1 MNNGE
6 TSLGTHKTPE
16 GEKQV
21 KKQSIFVL
29 SGLVILALI
38 IAGCGGG
45 SGGAQKVQNINIA
58 TATTG
63 GVYYPMGNAMAQM
76 FSKQIPNVKASAQAT
91 AGTPQN
97 VLLMQKKEAEIAF
110 AQNGVA
116 FYAYQGKAM
125 FDAKPVKMLRGITHL
140 YPNVMHIVVKADSDI
155 KSVKDFAGKRFVP
168 GAVGSATEINSKEI
182 LGLFGLD
189 YKDKKNV
196 KADYLG
202 YSEAAEAL
210 KDGRVDGILIA
221 GGLPTAAVLDAASS
235 VKIRILSIEPDM
247 MTKLVKEMPWYYEIK
262 IPKGTYIG
270 QTEDITTVAVAN
282 ILICREDLSTD
293 LVYNITKTLYD
304 GQKDLVAAHS
314 AAKDMKLP
322 DATKGMTVPLHPGA
336 EKYYK
341 EKGII
346 K

>member
-1 MNNGE
+1 M
-6 TSLGTHKTPE
+6 
-16 GEKQV
+16 
-21 KKQSIFVL
+21 KKNIYLVL
-29 SGLVILALI
+29 SGIIILALVF
-38 IAGCGGG
+38 AGCGG
-45 SGGAQKVQNINIA
+45 GGAQKVQNINIA

-63 GVYYPMGNAMAQM
+63 GVYYPLGNAMAQI
-76 FSKQIPNVKASAQAT
+76 FSKNVPNVKASAQAT

-125 FDAKPVKMLRGITHL
+125 FDGKPVKMLRGISHL

-155 KSVKDFAGKRFVP
+155 KSVKDFAGKKFVP

-182 LGLFGLD
+182 LGLYGLD

-196 KADYLG
+196 KVDYLG

-247 MTKLVKEMPWYYEIK
+247 MTKLVKEMPWYYEFK

-270 QTEDITTVAVAN
+270 QNEDVTTVAVAN
-282 ILICREDLSTD
+282 ILICRDDLSND

-304 GQKDLVAAHS
+304 KHGDLVAAHS
-314 AAKDMKLP
+314 AAKAMKLS

-341 EKGII
+341 EKGIV

>member
-1 MNNGE
+1 MR
-6 TSLGTHKTPE
+6 
-16 GEKQV
+16 KQA
-21 KKQSIFVL
+21 ILIL

-38 IAGCGGG
+38 VAGCGGG
-45 SGGAQKVQNINIA
+45 AQKLQNINIA

-63 GVYYPMGNAMAQM
+63 GVYYPLGNAMAQI
-76 FSKQIPNVKASAQAT
+76 FSKNIPNVKASAQAT

-110 AQNGVA
+110 AQNGVTY
-116 FYAYQGKAM
+116 YAYNGKGM
-125 FDAKPVKMLRGITHL
+125 FNGKPVKNLRGISHL
-140 YPNVMHIVVKADSDI
+140 YPNVMHIVVRADSDI
-155 KSVKDFAGKRFVP
+155 KSIKDLKDKRFVP

-182 LGLFGLD
+182 LGLYGLD

-235 VKIRILSIEPDM
+235 VKIRILSLEPDM
-247 MTKLVKEMPWYYEIK
+247 LAKLTKEMPWYYEIK

-270 QTEDITTVAVAN
+270 QTEDVTTVAVAN
-282 ILICREDLSTD
+282 ILICRDDLSTD
-293 LVYNITKTLYD
+293 LVYNITKTLYE
-304 GQKDLVAAHS
+304 KHSDLVAAHS
-314 AAKDMKLP
+314 AAKAMKLEM
-322 DATKGMTVPLHPGA
+322 ATKGMTVPLHPGA

>member
-1 MNNGE
+1 MRIHTN
-6 TSLGTHKTPE
+6 TPE
-16 GEKQV
+16 GEKRV
-21 KKQSIFVL
+21 KKVSFFIL
-29 SGLVILALI
+29 SGLIIAALI

-45 SGGAQKVQNINIA
+45 SSPQKVQNINIA

-63 GVYYPMGNAMAQM
+63 GVYYPMGNAMAQII
-76 FSKQIPNVKASAQAT
+76 SKNIPNVKASAQAT

-116 FYAYQGKAM
+116 YYAYQGKAM
-125 FDAKPVKMLRGITHL
+125 FDGKPVKMLRGITHL
-140 YPNVMHIVVKADSDI
+140 YPNVMHIVVRADSDI
-155 KSVKDFAGKRFVP
+155 KSVKDFAGKKFVP

-182 LGLFGLD
+182 LGLYGLD

-196 KADYLG
+196 KVDYLG

-235 VKIRILSIEPDM
+235 VKIRLLSIEPDM
-247 MTKLVKEMPWYYEIK
+247 MQKLTKEMPWYYEIK

-270 QTEDITTVAVAN
+270 QTEDVTTVAVAN

-304 GQKDLVAAHS
+304 SHKDLVAAHS

-336 EKYYK
+336 EKYFK